1 MNKKILLN
9 LLSTSSIFVS
19 MMSTLVA
26 FHPAHASGG
35 SITQR
40 LMHTEDGRTCI
51 TNPHGGKDFVCIRDS
66 ERKKP
71 YTSSARSSTIVTS
84 VSDQNVAMLNFT
96 EEESDAAI
104 RVFGCDCP
112 LCINS
117 LRQLQGTGNLVY

>member
-19 MMSTLVA
+19 MMSTLVV
-26 FHPAHASGG
+26 FNPAHASTT
-35 SITQR
+35 ITQR
-40 LMHTEDGRTCI
+40 LLHTEDGRTCI

-66 ERKKP
+66 EKKQP
-71 YTSSARSSTIVTS
+71 YTSTRSATIVTS

-96 EEESDAAI
+96 DEESDAAI
-104 RVFGCDCP
+104 KTFGCDCP

-117 LRQLQGTGNLVY
+117 LRQLRGTGNLVY

>member
-26 FHPAHASGG
+26 FHPAHASG

-40 LMHTEDGRTCI
+40 LLHTEDGRTCI

-71 YTSSARSSTIVTS
+71 YTSSARFSTIVTS
-84 VSDQNVAMLNFT
+84 VSDKNIAMLNFT
-96 EEESDAAI
+96 DEESDRAI
-104 RVFGCDCP
+104 QVFGCDCP

>member
-19 MMSTLVA
+19 MMSTLVV
-26 FHPAHASGG
+26 FHPAHAASTT
-35 SITQR
+35 IRQR
-40 LMHTEDGRTCI
+40 LLHTQDGRTCI
-51 TNPHGGKDFVCIRDS
+51 TNPHGGQDFVCIRDS
-66 ERKKP
+66 ERKRP
-71 YTSSARSSTIVTS
+71 YTSASSSSIVTS
-84 VSDQNVAMLNFT
+84 VSDRNVAMLNFT

>member
-19 MMSTLVA
+19 MMSTLVV
-26 FHPAHASGG
+26 FHPAHANTN
-35 SITQR
+35 IRQR
-40 LMHTEDGRTCI
+40 LLHTEDGRTCI

-66 ERKKP
+66 ERKQP
-71 YTSSARSSTIVTS
+71 YTSTRSATVVTS

-104 RVFGCDCP
+104 ILFGCDCP
-112 LCINS
+112 LCMNS

>member
-26 FHPAHASGG
+26 FHPAHASG

-40 LMHTEDGRTCI
+40 LMHTQDGRTCI
-51 TNPHGGKDFVCIRDS
+51 TNPHGGTDFVCIRDS
-66 ERKKP
+66 ERKVP

-96 EEESDAAI
+96 DEESDAAI
-104 RVFGCDCP
+104 KVFGCDCP
-112 LCINS
+112 LCVNS
-117 LRQLQGTGNLVY
+117 LRQLRGTGNLVY

>member
-19 MMSTLVA
+19 MMSTLMV
-26 FHPAHASGG
+26 FHPAHAST

-40 LMHTEDGRTCI
+40 LLHTEDGRTCI

-66 ERKKP
+66 KEKQP
-71 YTSSARSSTIVTS
+71 YTSNRSATIVTS

-96 EEESDAAI
+96 DEESDAAI
-104 RVFGCDCP
+104 KTFGCDCP

-117 LRQLQGTGNLVY
+117 LRQLRGTGNLVY

>member
-19 MMSTLVA
+19 MISTLAV
-26 FHPAHASGG
+26 FNPAHAST

-40 LMHTEDGRTCI
+40 LLHTQDGRTCI

-66 ERKKP
+66 ERIHP
-71 YTSSARSSTIVTS
+71 YTSTRSSTIVTS

-96 EEESDAAI
+96 EAESDLAI
-104 RVFGCDCP
+104 KTFGCDCP

-117 LRQLQGTGNLVY
+117 LRQLQGAGNLVY

>member
-1 MNKKILLN
+1 
-9 LLSTSSIFVS
+9 
-19 MMSTLVA
+19 MMSTLMV
-26 FHPAHASGG
+26 FHPAHAST

-51 TNPHGGKDFVCIRDS
+51 TNPHGEKDFVCIRDS

-84 VSDQNVAMLNFT
+84 ISDKNIAMLNFT
-96 EEESDAAI
+96 DEESDAAI
-104 RVFGCDCP
+104 KLFNCDCP

-117 LRQLQGTGNLVY
+117 LRQLRGTGNLVY